1 MLAASWDASRYGRPV
16 SGQSAR
22 PSIAAD
28 RRSAHP
34 NFPGVPWW
42 GAVLIAVVA
51 SAIGFAFD
59 LGSGGRE
66 LTGVFAA
73 LYALGCLAAVL
84 AVRQAAVFTSVIQ
97 PPLILFVMVPGAYYL
112 MYFSQID
119 GIKDILINCGYPLI
133 ERFPLMFFTSAAV
146 LLIGAIR
153 WYLGASSR
161 HSTSVADEANTT
173 PGWFAAKL
181 SSLLGRESASDSAT
195 REPRRRHSVERRPSD
210 SPKTNPGRSSRAA
223 RGRQPTKG
231 AGAPSRSRHARP
243 PNAEVTDPAMDT
255 HRSRPRRP
263 RPDVTPAAEQHRRS
277 RAPSERDHRRSV
289 PPSERRATRD
299 RAERHERRQ
308 PRRRY
313 EGYEPLE
320 PHAPAGNRSRHPI
333 SRARYRGADD
343 VDDQPEYRTRR
354 RGQRNAEADRWDYDV

>member
-1 MLAASWDASRYGRPV
+1 M

-22 PSIAAD
+22 PSIPAD
-28 RRSAHP
+28 YRSTHP

-59 LGSGGRE
+59 LGSGGKE

-84 AVRQAAVFTSVIQ
+84 AVRQAAVFTTVIQ

-112 MYFSQID
+112 MYFSEND

-153 WYLGASSR
+153 WYLGASSE
-161 HSTSVADEANTT
+161 HSTPVADEANAT
-173 PGWFAAKL
+173 PGWLAVKL

-195 REPRRRHSVERRPSD
+195 REPRRRHSVERRPSGA
-210 SPKTNPGRSSRAA
+210 PKTNTGRSSRAA
-223 RGRQPTKG
+223 RGRPPAKR

-243 PNAEVTDPAMDT
+243 PNTEVTDPAMDA

-263 RPDVTPAAEQHRRS
+263 RPDAPPPAEPHRRP
-277 RAPSERDHRRSV
+277 RAPSERDPRPGV

-299 RAERHERRQ
+299 RAERHKRRQ

-313 EGYEPLE
+313 EGYEGYEGYEALE
-320 PHAPAGNRSRHPI
+320 PHAPVENRSHHPI

-343 VDDQPEYRTRR
+343 VDDQPEYRTQR